1 MSNYTHLNNIAVQ
14 GSIESSAQGKLIG
27 SFDTMPAASSL
38 NAGQI
43 VLYTGATGTYVQ
55 GKYYV
60 SNGTSWVISA
70 ASPSAVTVDSAL
82 SDTSTNPVQNKV
94 IKAALDA
101 KVPAV
106 SGKGLSTNDY
116 TTAEK
121 TKLSGIEA
129 GAQVNKITDVTVNG
143 TTVVGADK
151 VAAIDL
157 SNYATKGDVS
167 AIPKFAISVVS
178 SLPTSD
184 ISTSTIYLK
193 SNGGSSGNSYDEYL
207 YVNGAWEKIGTT
219 EVDLSGYVPKTRK
232 VNNKALSTDIT
243 LTAGDVGALPAGGT
257 AVKAT
262 ADANGNNIA
271 NTYATQTA
279 LTNGLAAKQN
289 ALTFDSAPTSG
300 SSNPVTSGGV
310 FSAINTKQDKLTFDQ
325 TPTENSVNPVT
336 SGGVYNAIN
345 AGSGAPQVIDIATS
359 FDLEVDMEIKE
370 YSTNSFSNSTDT
382 LFNSTRAT
390 RYVKSTPPSRKIRE
404 YKYVSDLKI
413 DSIVLSSYSNVNVER
428 MSVNEGY
435 DDTQIPSGRLVSP
448 FGTIT
453 SNIQALVGRKILPDE
468 FLEKFSYKHVM
479 IDIVPDDLSAK
490 AYDSNNTLISDN
502 ELLKMYYGPKTN
514 YVFLLDVDVDETGA
528 VASVGLGGL
537 DVKIPYWTKNT
548 QISKIVPNTVP
559 KIKLYI
565 IVQGIE
571 LKQKELYP
579 EDTSFS
585 ILSSNAFIQLAYK
598 YYSNAQTGGNSTWTS
613 CDITTLTINGS
624 RGLSYYTKNGGMVYF
639 NGKISS
645 SDVYLPVIEESH
657 STISS
662 NDTYR
667 VHDSPY
673 SMYAGQ
679 GPFDE
684 DIGTSLRDGAYIG
697 RFYVKGERSSMSNN
711 MVFKSSAPKFPMIYL
726 EVKNNIIVLAY
737 LLPDHDSWNGT
748 YSFYDQVWLGVDL
761 GSLVKLS

>member
-27 SFDTMPAASSL
+27 SFDTMPAASPL

-101 KVPAV
+101 KVPVV

-129 GAQVNKITDVTVNG
+129 GAQVNKVTDVTVNG

-167 AIPKFAISVVS
+167 AIPKFAISVVTE
-178 SLPTSD
+178 LPTSG

-219 EVDLSGYVPKTRK
+219 EVDLSGYVPKTTT
-232 VNNKALSTDIT
+232 VNNKQLNTNIT

-257 AVKAT
+257 AAKAT

-310 FSAINTKQDKLTFDQ
+310 FSAINRKQDTLTFDS
-325 TPTENSVNPVT
+325 TPTSGSQNPVT
-336 SGGVYNAIN
+336 SDGIYKAIDGIDVGLPATGSATQPIYINSSGQPAVCSYSIGTAASYGVTTSVTSGSSSLVTSGAVYTAINNIAPGYTFRVTINCPDEWTIFEPYKHIYSGSTTHWYGDNVKITRSDKSNYAASLVSKANTDINAYCTGNCTYSISDGSTTTSSLNYITLSTYDDSDNNGLYKVYNI
-345 AGSGAPQVIDIATS
+345 
-359 FDLEVDMEIKE
+359 FKE
-370 YSTNSFSNSTDT
+370 GLVNIETN
-382 LFNSTRAT
+382 
-390 RYVKSTPPSRKIRE
+390 YPGKIR
-404 YKYVSDLKI
+404 VNLKI
-413 DSIVLSSYSNVNVER
+413 
-428 MSVNEGY
+428 
-435 DDTQIPSGRLVSP
+435 
-448 FGTIT
+448 
-453 SNIQALVGRKILPDE
+453 
-468 FLEKFSYKHVM
+468 
-479 IDIVPDDLSAK
+479 
-490 AYDSNNTLISDN
+490 NTLSEI
-502 ELLKMYYGPKTN
+502 
-514 YVFLLDVDVDETGA
+514 VFWDG
-528 VASVGLGGL
+528 
-537 DVKIPYWTKNT
+537 
-548 QISKIVPNTVP
+548 SKRYFV
-559 KIKLYI
+559 
-565 IVQGIE
+565 
-571 LKQKELYP
+571 YP
-579 EDTSFS
+579 
-585 ILSSNAFIQLAYK
+585 
-598 YYSNAQTGGNSTWTS
+598 
-613 CDITTLTINGS
+613 
-624 RGLSYYTKNGGMVYF
+624 
-639 NGKISS
+639 
-645 SDVYLPVIEESH
+645 
-657 STISS
+657 
-662 NDTYR
+662 
-667 VHDSPY
+667 
-673 SMYAGQ
+673 
-679 GPFDE
+679 
-684 DIGTSLRDGAYIG
+684 
-697 RFYVKGERSSMSNN
+697 
-711 MVFKSSAPKFPMIYL
+711 
-726 EVKNNIIVLAY
+726 
-737 LLPDHDSWNGT
+737 
-748 YSFYDQVWLGVDL
+748 
-761 GSLVKLS
+761 GSLVFDVQSNGEGGYILSISSFNLARIYLKTESSYKPDTIRVKFGIYVDSITIPS

>member
-129 GAQVNKITDVTVNG
+129 GAQVNKVTDVTVNG
-143 TTVVGADK
+143 TSVVGADK

-310 FSAINTKQDKLTFDQ
+310 YSAINTVNSAVSAKQDKLTFDS
-325 TPTENSVNPVT
+325 TPTANSQNPVT
-336 SGGVYNAIN
+336 SGGVYTAIN
-345 AGSGAPQVIDIATS
+345 SASGGYTSYSRGTWEIGCVFGNMKEFPQESIGKLAEFAIFKSGKSREYNVLFTGKIIDNLNAEGAGLMIEQSSSSTRFRQVYKLTIENNS
-359 FDLEVDMEIKE
+359 
-370 YSTNSFSNSTDT
+370 STNNS
-382 LFNSTRAT
+382 
-390 RYVKSTPPSRKIRE
+390 YI
-404 YKYVSDLKI
+404 
-413 DSIVLSSYSNVNVER
+413 
-428 MSVNEGY
+428 
-435 DDTQIPSGRLVSP
+435 LVYH
-448 FGTIT
+448 I
-453 SNIQALVGRKILPDE
+453 
-468 FLEKFSYKHVM
+468 
-479 IDIVPDDLSAK
+479 
-490 AYDSNNTLISDN
+490 
-502 ELLKMYYGPKTN
+502 
-514 YVFLLDVDVDETGA
+514 
-528 VASVGLGGL
+528 
-537 DVKIPYWTKNT
+537 
-548 QISKIVPNTVP
+548 
-559 KIKLYI
+559 
-565 IVQGIE
+565 
-571 LKQKELYP
+571 
-579 EDTSFS
+579 DTS
-585 ILSSNAFIQLAYK
+585 
-598 YYSNAQTGGNSTWTS
+598 QT
-613 CDITTLTINGS
+613 DYI
-624 RGLSYYTKNGGMVYF
+624 YTN
-639 NGKISS
+639 
-645 SDVYLPVIEESH
+645 
-657 STISS
+657 TISA
-662 NDTYR
+662 DATYPAK
-667 VHDSPY
+667 S
-673 SMYAGQ
+673 
-679 GPFDE
+679 
-684 DIGTSLRDGAYIG
+684 I
-697 RFYVKGERSSMSNN
+697 FY
-711 MVFKSSAPKFPMIYL
+711 Y
-726 EVKNNIIVLAY
+726 
-737 LLPDHDSWNGT
+737 
-748 YSFYDQVWLGVDL
+748 
-761 GSLVKLS
+761 